1 MCGGIVGIPGESFFS
16 LARPVCRVMFESPK
30 DETELSNES
39 MAVHGPFEIAE
50 TVDSVN
56 QTKQAFRLV
65 IKREV
70 RRQGVL
76 FEKGGKY
83 VYHEVATNWL
93 EEEKDGWEGLEW
105 YNKRGQAE
113 NFSKDIKNW
122 VRDGA
127 DATIRVQNKER

>member
-1 MCGGIVGIPGESFFS
+1 
-16 LARPVCRVMFESPK
+16 
-30 DETELSNES
+30 
-39 MAVHGPFEIAE
+39 VHGPFEIAE

-83 VYHEVATNWL
+83 FYHAVATNWL